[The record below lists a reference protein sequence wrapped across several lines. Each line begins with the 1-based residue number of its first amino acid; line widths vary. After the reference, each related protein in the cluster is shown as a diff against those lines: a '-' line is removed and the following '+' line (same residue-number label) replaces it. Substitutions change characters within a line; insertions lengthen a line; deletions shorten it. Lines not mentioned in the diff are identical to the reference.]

1 MNNAPVYPAL
11 TRWVYIRKMAVVVFL
26 LILAAILLPTRLHTP
41 ALTDDSLQVAPGQ
54 KEIRIAAVAHPSRFK
69 GTGMPGYHLLVWK
82 KGRAAG
88 NALFTTPVDDR
99 AVHAALVR
107 IGALPGNALAM
118 DTWEARSDSNNSAP
132 DRQIEGSPVRIALL
146 WGDRKRPTPLA
157 DLLKDPA
164 GRGFDFR
171 FGGHADN
178 IPIWKSGCVVCLY
191 SCPGAKIGNAAYT
204 IRDYVNKTT
213 AFRIREDRFPPDGTP
228 VTLIFRLVQPQTEKR
243 SP

>member
-1 MNNAPVYPAL
+1 MKNTPVDPAR
-11 TRWVYIRKMAVVVFL
+11 TRWVYIGGMAVVVFL
-26 LILAAILLPTRLHTP
+26 LILAATLLPTRPHTP
-41 ALTDDSLQVAPGQ
+41 ALTGDALQVDPDQ

-69 GTGMPGYHLLVWK
+69 RTGMPGYHFLVWG

-107 IGALPGNALAM
+107 IGALPGNALGM

-132 DRQIEGSPVRIALL
+132 DKQIEGSPVRIALL
-146 WGDRKRPTPLA
+146 WGDRNRLTPLA
-157 DLLKDPA
+157 DLLQDPA

-228 VTLIFRLVQPQTEKR
+228 VTLVFRLVQPPTGA
-243 SP
+243 PAD